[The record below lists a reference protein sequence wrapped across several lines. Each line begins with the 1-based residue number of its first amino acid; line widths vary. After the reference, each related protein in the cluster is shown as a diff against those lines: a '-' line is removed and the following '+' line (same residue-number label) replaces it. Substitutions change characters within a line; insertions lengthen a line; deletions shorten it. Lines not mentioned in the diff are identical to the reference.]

1 MRSEPIAAASLEQA
15 ENAKK
20 AGLLNN
26 MAGPA
31 KEAAPMLSA
40 ESQKQSTESHGS
52 KQEEDIEV
60 VKTEGFRSQI
70 FTQLLGLM
78 TKSFDASKE
87 SDNTL
92 PSSYV
97 LQLVVDLALES
108 CTEELKTARGK
119 EMVVAFTKN
128 LPNLVR
134 ICQSKESSFLQH
146 RSKLVVSL
154 RTLASL
160 LQKRDI
166 HSGPSLAST
175 MEEEKDVT
183 AHNQKDKTD
192 PR

>member
-26 MAGPA
+26 MTGPA

-40 ESQKQSTESHGS
+40 ESQNQSTESHGS

-97 LQLVVDLALES
+97 LQLVVDLVLES

-134 ICQSKESSFLQH
+134 ICQSKESKH
-146 RSKLVVSL
+146 CSKLVVSL